1 MNFKGKRF
9 LFVLLISA
17 LSFSFVQKEKISLK
31 TLPNGLRV
39 VVLPRSELDLVSLQ
53 LWLKVGS
60 VRDGDKPGLMHL
72 LEHMLF
78 DGSKNHPPGAIDEA
92 IEEMGG
98 RISAETGQ
106 DFTYFSIEITPQFL
120 PKAMEILSELIR
132 YPLFDEKEMEKEKRI
147 VLAEAKAA
155 NNPFQQCA
163 WEISRLLFTQH
174 PYRYPIP
181 GWEET
186 IVKITRNDILSAWKS
201 FYLPSLASIIVVGK
215 VDEKNVFQLV
225 ERFFGDWE
233 NNSPLPTINPEPQLN
248 EIRTSTLNY
257 QPSSS
262 QMSESG
268 VRSYIAFGFP
278 APSVED
284 GKAVVALDLL
294 DQIIQDGKIF
304 SSLKEKGLV
313 SEIRSFFLTQRY
325 PSVFII
331 YASTWGNVIEEVR
344 EEVLKSLTELKKSIN
359 EETLSKAKKRLL
371 FSYSL
376 NCETYADQAHTLGFY
391 ESISD
396 YTFACD
402 YPKTVEE
409 ITLQETKEAW
419 DKYIRPDAYCFV
431 SLLPKK

>member
-1 MNFKGKRF
+1 MKYKEKLF
-9 LFVLLISA
+9 LLVSFCA
-17 LSFSFVQKEKISLK
+17 LSFSFVPKEKVSVR

-39 VVLPRSELDLVSLQ
+39 VILPRSELELVSLQ

-78 DGSKNHPPGAIDEA
+78 DGSRNYPPGAIDEA

-106 DFTYFSIEITPQFL
+106 DFTYYSIEITPQFL

-132 YPLFDEKEMEKEKRI
+132 YPLFEEKEMEKEKRI
-147 VLAEAKAA
+147 VLAEAKGA
-155 NNPFQQCA
+155 NNPFQQSA
-163 WEISRLLFTQH
+163 WEISRLMFTQH

-181 GWEET
+181 GWEES
-186 IVKITRNDILSAWKS
+186 IARIDRDDLFSAWRS

-215 VDEKNVFQLV
+215 IEEKNVLQLV
-225 ERFFGDWE
+225 ERFFGDWK
-233 NNSPLPTINPEPQLN
+233 NDSSPPPIKAEPPLN
-248 EIRTSTLNY
+248 EVRSSSLNY
-257 QPSSS
+257 QPTSL
-262 QMSESG
+262 QASENG
-268 VRSYIAFGFP
+268 VRSYIAFGFS

-284 GKAVVALDLL
+284 RKGVIALDLL
-294 DQIIQDGKIF
+294 DQIIEDGKIF

-325 PSVFII
+325 PSVFIV
-331 YASTWGNVIEEVR
+331 YASTWGDVIEEVR
-344 EEVLKSLTELKKSIN
+344 KGVLESFSELKKNIS
-359 EETLSKAKKRLL
+359 EEALAKAKRSLL

-376 NCETYADQAHTLGFY
+376 NCETYADQAHIFGFY

-402 YPKTVEE
+402 YPKMVEE

-419 DKYIRPDAYCFV
+419 DRYIRPDAYCFV

>member
-1 MNFKGKRF
+1 MIFKGKQF
-9 LFVLLISA
+9 LLIFLCA
-17 LSFSFVQKEKISLK
+17 LSFSFVQKEKISVK
-31 TLPNGLRV
+31 TLSNGLRV
-39 VVLPRSELDLVSLQ
+39 VILPRSELDLVSLQ

-78 DGSKNHPPGAIDEA
+78 DGSRNHPPGAIDEA

-132 YPLFDEKEMEKEKRI
+132 YPLFDEKEMEREKRI
-147 VLAEAKAA
+147 VLAEAKGA

-163 WEISRLLFTQH
+163 WEISRLMFTQH

-186 IVKITRNDILSAWKS
+186 IAKIRRDDILSAWKS
-201 FYLPSLASIIVVGK
+201 FYLPSLASIIIVGK
-215 VDEKNVFQLV
+215 VEEENALQLV
-225 ERFFGDWE
+225 EHFFGDWE
-233 NNSPLPTINPEPQLN
+233 NNSSPSTINPEPQLN

-262 QMSESG
+262 QVSESG

-284 GKAVVALDLL
+284 GKAVVAFDLL
-294 DQIIQDGKIF
+294 DQIIQDSWIF

-331 YASTWGNVIEEVR
+331 YASTWGNVIEDVR
-344 EEVLKSLTELKKSIN
+344 EEVLKSLMELKKNLS
-359 EETLSKAKKRLL
+359 EEILSKVKQRLL
-371 FSYSL
+371 FSYAL
-376 NCETYADQAHTLGFY
+376 NCETYADQAHILGFY
-391 ESISD
+391 ESICDFS
-396 YTFACD
+396 FACD
-402 YPKTVEE
+402 YPRMVEE

-431 SLLPKK
+431 ALIPKK

>member
-1 MNFKGKRF
+1 
-9 LFVLLISA
+9 VS
-17 LSFSFVQKEKISLK
+17 VK

-39 VVLPRSELDLVSLQ
+39 VILPRSELDLVSLQ

-78 DGSKNHPPGAIDEA
+78 DGSKDYPPGAIDEA

-163 WEISRLLFTQH
+163 WEISRLMFTQH

-186 IVKITRNDILSAWKS
+186 IAKITRDDLFSAWRS
-201 FYLPSLASIIVVGK
+201 FYLPSLASIIAVGK
-215 VDEKNVFQLV
+215 IEEKDVLPLV
-225 ERFFGDWE
+225 ERFFADWK
-233 NNSPLPTINPEPQLN
+233 NDPPPPPIKSEPPLN
-248 EIRTSTLNY
+248 EVRSSSLNY
-257 QPSSS
+257 QPVSL
-262 QMSESG
+262 QTSENG

-284 GKAVVALDLL
+284 RKGVIALDLL
-294 DQIIQDGKIF
+294 DQIIEDGKIF

-313 SEIRSFFLTQRY
+313 SEIHSFFLTQKY

-331 YASTWGNVIEEVR
+331 YASTWGDVIEEVR
-344 EEVLKSLTELKKSIN
+344 KGILESLSQLKTNIN
-359 EETLSKAKKRLL
+359 EESLAKAKRSLL
-371 FSYSL
+371 FSFSL
-376 NCETYADQAHTLGFY
+376 NCETYADQAHILGFY

-396 YTFACD
+396 YSFACD
-402 YPKTVEE
+402 YPKMVEE
-409 ITLQETKEAW
+409 ITLEETKQAW